1 MQSYHVMKRFHP
13 SLRPETLSNKALA
26 TLDERRFK
34 PQSGRGVVLRMA
46 RTLGMDDLTRVA
58 LERLLGLA
66 ETRKIGVVGCFM
78 PDDGVSARLAGRGIE
93 ENVEE
98 EDFFRCRR
106 VVTSYGGIALRQ
118 WREWKERGYVVED
131 FSAPQVRR
139 AQVALGLMRMEGAQ
153 GLVIGRHD
161 DSESLALAGSVSG
174 ARILQDTTDTARL
187 EFSPMFGAVCQ
198 TTLSPRRVAWL
209 VQQLRFRYRDSR
221 VTFVD
226 TVAPA
231 MAQRVEAL
239 EKLLPTCDRVV
250 IVGRAGEASCEA
262 LAETA
267 LHRGKPA
274 LVVATPD
281 DLETDDFK
289 GNPQVA
295 LTAGAFALDETIRI
309 VAEARA
315 RI

>member
-1 MQSYHVMKRFHP
+1 M
-13 SLRPETLSNKALA
+13 
-26 TLDERRFK
+26 
-34 PQSGRGVVLRMA
+34 VLRIA
-46 RTLGMDDLTRVA
+46 RTLGMDEFTRAA
-58 LERLLGLA
+58 LGRLDGLG
-66 ETRKIGVVGCFM
+66 ETRRVGVAGYFM
-78 PDDGVSARLAGRGIE
+78 PDVGVSARLAERGIE
-93 ENVEE
+93 ENVAEA
-98 EDFFRCRR
+98 DFFRFRR
-106 VVTSYGGIALRQ
+106 VVTPYGGIALRQ
-118 WREWKERGYVVED
+118 WREWKERGHEVED

-153 GLVIGRHD
+153 ALVIGRHD
-161 DSESLALAGSVSG
+161 DPESQALAGSVTG

-187 EFSPMFGAVCQ
+187 EFSPTFGAVCQ
-198 TTLSPRRVAWL
+198 STLSPRRVGWL

-221 VTFVD
+221 VTFIE

-231 MAQRVEAL
+231 MAPRVEAL

-250 IVGRAGEASCEA
+250 IVGRVGEASCEA

-274 LVVATPD
+274 VVVAGPE
-281 DLETDDFK
+281 DLETEDFS

-295 LTAGAFALDETIRI
+295 LTAGAFALDETIRS
-309 VAEARA
+309 VAEALA